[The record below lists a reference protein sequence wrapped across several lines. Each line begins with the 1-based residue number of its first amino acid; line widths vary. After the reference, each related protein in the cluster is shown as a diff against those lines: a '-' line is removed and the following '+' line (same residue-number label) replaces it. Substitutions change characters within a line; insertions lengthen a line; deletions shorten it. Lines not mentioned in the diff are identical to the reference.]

1 MCLTWSHWCS
11 ECVSFDEIEFE
22 NIQSGLICSGDVFFW
37 LDMVG
42 ETGRRLWV
50 FVETEFTGLSTAFD

>member
-22 NIQSGLICSGDVFFW
+22 NMRSGLICSGDVFF
-37 LDMVG
+37 LAGYGRGDGSSIVG
-42 ETGRRLWV
+42 IC
-50 FVETEFTGLSTAFD
+50 